1 MPWRA
6 CVLSCVRLFTAP
18 WTVAPQAPLFMGF
31 PRQEYWS
38 GLPFPP
44 PGQQRLRKSPNQEKN
59 SFTNS
64 FYKVGLHYKWCGRD
78 YLDADKHGNILE
90 YLFMYCWDRHL
101 LCWEA
106 V

>member
-1 MPWRA
+1 MCDCFGTSR
-6 CVLSCVRLFTAP
+6 
-18 WTVAPQAPLFMGF
+18 TVAHQAPLFMGL

-44 PGQQRLRKSPNQEKN
+44 PGQQHLRKSSNQEKN

-64 FYKVGLHYKWCGRD
+64 FYKAGLHYKWCGSD

-90 YLFMYCWDRHL
+90 HLVMYCWDYHL
-101 LCWEA
+101 LC
-106 V
+106 